1 MAPLSLDALAGYF
14 SSLTPGRLDQLGQ
27 YYAEDAWFRDPF
39 NEVRGVPAIRAVFE
53 DMYRRLSDPRF
64 RVTGQYAGNDGAVLL
79 WEFEFA
85 LRGGGRRHA
94 IQGASHLRMD
104 GAGRIRFHWD
114 YWDAAEL
121 YATIPVL
128 GLVMRWLRRRAAHGR

>member
-14 SSLTPGRLDQLGQ
+14 SSLTPARLDRLDQ

-64 RVTGQYAGNDGAVLL
+64 RVTGQFTGNDGAVLL
-79 WEFEFA
+79 WDLEFA
-85 LRGGGRRHA
+85 LREGRRRHV

-104 GAGRIRFHWD
+104 VAGRIRFHRD

-128 GLVMRWLRRRAAHGR
+128 GRGMRWLRRRAAHGR

>member
-1 MAPLSLDALAGYF
+1 MASVSLDALAGYF
-14 SSLTPGRLDQLGQ
+14 SSLTPGRLDELCQ

-39 NEVRGVPAIRAVFE
+39 NEVRGLTAIRAIFE

-64 RVTGQYAGNDGAVLL
+64 RVSVQFAGNDGAVLL

-85 LRGGGRRHA
+85 LRKGGRRHV
-94 IQGASHLRMD
+94 IQGASHLRLD
-104 GAGRIRFHWD
+104 ASGLIRFHRD

-121 YATIPVL
+121 YAAVPVL
-128 GLVMRWLRRRAAHGR
+128 GLAMRWLRRRAAHGA